1 MNFKNSIRSISLV
14 LMAVALMSVTSVHQ
28 DVFAKDIG
36 MSVTAT
42 AEEGGNIISIS
53 GETTSDVTDVTIRV
67 ISPNGSNV
75 VSVDQVTPDSNGEF
89 STEFNVSNW
98 KQDGLYEIKINQGIA
113 SGQFDSGTIVSSSS
127 SLYTFTLY
135 VDVTSGITAETSTT
149 ESSVVSDTG
158 VSPDTKFD
166 YSNERGLWIE
176 ANAMEGSDTIE
187 ITGTTS
193 HATLTDV
200 IFTVIAPNGNLV
212 SVAQITPDASGD
224 FATDISVGGPLWSQD
239 GAYTITAQQGDP
251 QNGSLFT
258 DSVEVDIADG
268 LVVPEFGTIA
278 AMILAVAIISIIAIS
293 AKSRLSIVPRY

>member
-1 MNFKNSIRSISLV
+1 MV
-14 LMAVALMSVTSVHQ
+14 VALMSVTSVHQ
-28 DVFAKDIG
+28 DVFADHQDAFTNDTG
-36 MSVTAT
+36 MTVTAT
-42 AEEGGNIISIS
+42 AEEGGNIISVS
-53 GETTSDVTDVTIRV
+53 GETTSNITDVTIRV

-75 VSVDQVTPDSNGEF
+75 VGVDQVTPDSNGEF

-98 KQDGLYEIKINQGIA
+98 KQDGLYEIKINQG
-113 SGQFDSGTIVSSSS
+113 TT

-135 VDVTSGITAETSTT
+135 VDVNSGMTAETSTGD
-149 ESSVVSDTG
+149 SSTVKAG
-158 VSPDTKFD
+158 VSPDTKFN
-166 YSNERGLWIE
+166 YSDERGLWIE

-187 ITGTTS
+187 ITGQTTR
-193 HATLTDV
+193 TIDDI

-212 SVAQITPDASGD
+212 SVDQVSPDSSGN

-239 GAYTITAQQGDP
+239 GVYTVTAQQGDP
-251 QNGSLFT
+251 QNGSMYT
-258 DSVEVDIADG
+258 DSVEVEIADG